1 MTSTRK
7 KNLGRASALCV
18 GAAFFAGAAVAGPQ
32 PVKIAL
38 SPATPGAENRFMA
51 HCGVNPALEKPDLLF
66 ESFETAEKHFS
77 ERNYYGK
84 ARYRLEIRDGIASEG
99 MRCLHLDMERA
110 LDPAI
115 SKMCE
120 RVELTFPVPKEIN
133 LADYE
138 ALTFRGRLQT
148 AGAMEWWYVLF
159 EDDVALWRGGANLD
173 PSRIG
178 EWQIAKIPLK
188 HLNWFQEG
196 PKAPPDRKK
205 CNLAAVRHIKLQL
218 SGGRKCASSFDIDE
232 IGFTRKSDP
241 YEGLRI
247 STIQAWPDSYWH
259 IGTNAPFKATARLT
273 AKKPCKKDLTATFAT
288 IDFFGQTNLL
298 GEATIPAGVT
308 NAVVP
313 LSLELKDYGF
323 AWLTGVITYG
333 QKPIQQFRRGY
344 SIARGPRPGCEGPNP
359 DSIFGSWVGGPLAA
373 MGAKWSRHIFRSDTV
388 APGSEK
394 FPEKPDETCLRR
406 QPKDIH
412 NSFFCFC
419 YTPPWLNGHLDEPQG
434 YRWAPTD
441 MEKYADWVSY
451 IVKQNQQFGGY
462 DNFEIWNEP
471 VPYAGWMG
479 SVESLVETTKAT
491 WKGVKRVQPD
501 AKILGPCPYSFCP
514 ELVEEFFAKGGTNW
528 IDDVV
533 IHAYHTPPPDG
544 EFLEGVRNTKR
555 LMRKYGLGDRKLYIT
570 EVGYDSPSTDTHDIA
585 SFLPRVFAYGLSEG
599 VSAIIWHMGQ
609 ALSHEGL
616 NESTLLKKDTSA
628 NPSFTAYCAMT
639 HVLERAHYAGVAPG
653 LGATQVGFDFS
664 REDGAKVRM
673 MWDKAAKRGDAGTPY
688 SWKGTKPVEV
698 INVMGAARTLTP
710 DANGVFTLSLARD
723 PVYVISR

>member
-1 MTSTRK
+1 MIK
-7 KNLGRASALCV
+7 KKRLVRFSALC
-18 GAAFFAGAAVAGPQ
+18 AGAISFASVASAAPK
-32 PVKIAL
+32 PVELKL
-38 SPATPGAENRFMA
+38 SPVTAGAESRFMP

-84 ARYRLEIRDGIASEG
+84 ARYHLEIRDGIASEG
-99 MRCLHLDMERA
+99 MRCLHMDMERA

-138 ALTFRGRLQT
+138 ALTFRVRLQT

-159 EDDVALWRGGANLD
+159 EDDVALWRGGDNVD

-178 EWQIAKIPLK
+178 EWQIVKVPLK

-196 PKAPPDRKK
+196 PKAPQDRKK
-205 CNLAAVRHIKLQL
+205 CNLAAVHHIKLQL

-241 YEGLRI
+241 YEGMRI
-247 STIQAWPDSYWH
+247 STIQAWPDAYWR
-259 IGTNAPFKATARLT
+259 IGTNAPFKATAILS
-273 AKKPCKKDLTATFAT
+273 AKKPSDRDLKATFAT
-288 IDFFGQTNLL
+288 VDFFGATNML

-308 NAVVP
+308 NAVIP
-313 LSLELKDYGF
+313 LKLELKDYGF
-323 AWLTGVITYG
+323 AWLTGVITDG
-333 QKPIQQFRRGY
+333 AEPLQQFRRGY

-491 WKGVKRVQPD
+491 WKGVKRVQPN

-555 LMRKYGLGDRKLYIT
+555 LMKKYGLGDRKLYIT

-585 SFLPRVFAYGLSEG
+585 SFMPRIFAYGLSEG

-609 ALSHEGL
+609 ALGHEGL

-639 HVLERAHYAGVAPG
+639 HVLERAHYAGVSPN
-653 LGATQVGFDFS
+653 LSSTQVGFDFN

-673 MWDKAAKRGDAGTPY
+673 MWDKAAKRGAKGTPY
-688 SWKGTKPVEV
+688 TWQGEKPVEV
-698 INVMGAARTLTP
+698 MNVMGSSHMLKP
-710 DANGVFTLSLARD
+710 DANGNFTLRLTRD
-723 PVYVISR
+723 PVYIITK